1 MLDTIIELLISNRIQ
16 FFSVTSSLFL
26 FAFVLRLVKR
36 KKLKEEYSLLW
47 LGFGLVFIA
56 LAFYKPLLELT
67 AKALGII
74 YAPAALLLILVTSIF
89 FILIQFSV
97 VISKLAEGNKNLI
110 QEVGILKAELK
121 KLQQTIKDKENNE
134 KPDA

>member
-1 MLDTIIELLISNRIQ
+1 MLSNLIDFLIANRIQ
-16 FFSVTSSLFL
+16 VFSIIGSLLLFL
-26 FAFVLRLVKR
+26 FILRLVKR

-47 LGFGLVFIA
+47 LGFGLIFIA
-56 LAFYKPLLELT
+56 LSIFKPLLEIVAST
-67 AKALGII
+67 LGIL
-74 YAPAALLLILVTSIF
+74 YAPAALLLMLVLSVF

-121 KLQQTIKDKENNE
+121 KIQLSIKEKE
-134 KPDA
+134 

>member
-1 MLDTIIELLISNRIQ
+1 MLDITTDLIIANRIQ
-16 FFSVTSSLFL
+16 VFSIIGSLLL
-26 FAFVLRLVKR
+26 FVFILKLVKR

-47 LGFGLVFIA
+47 LGFGFIFIA
-56 LAFYKPLLELT
+56 LSIFKPLLAVVANT
-67 AKALGII
+67 LGIL
-74 YAPAALLLILVTSIF
+74 YAPAALLLILVLSVF

-121 KLQQTIKDKENNE
+121 KLQLRIKDKE
-134 KPDA
+134 

>member
-1 MLDTIIELLISNRIQ
+1 MHIQFIEFLIANRIQ
-16 FFSVTSSLFL
+16 VFSVIGSVMLLLFI
-26 FAFVLRLVKR
+26 LRLVKR

-56 LAFYKPLLELT
+56 LSIFKPLLDVVAT
-67 AKALGII
+67 ALGIL
-74 YAPAALLLILVTSIF
+74 YAPAALLLILVISVF

-121 KLQQTIKDKENNE
+121 KFQSSIKDNE
-134 KPDA
+134 

>member
-1 MLDTIIELLISNRIQ
+1 MLNTTIDLIISNRIQ
-16 FFSVTSSLFL
+16 VFSVIGSLLL
-26 FAFVLRLVKR
+26 FIFILKLVKR

-47 LGFGLVFIA
+47 LGFGFIFIA
-56 LAFYKPLLELT
+56 LSVFKPLLTLV
-67 AKALGII
+67 ADALGIL
-74 YAPAALLLILVTSIF
+74 YAPAALLLILVLSIF

-121 KLQQTIKDKENNE
+121 KLQLHIKDKE
-134 KPDA
+134 

>member
-1 MLDTIIELLISNRIQ
+1 MLTQTVEFLLVNRVQTFSIIGSLL
-16 FFSVTSSLFL
+16 LFL
-26 FAFVLRLVKR
+26 FILRLVKR

-47 LGFGLVFIA
+47 LGFGAIFI
-56 LAFYKPLLELT
+56 LLSLFKPLLEIV
-67 AKALGII
+67 ADALGIL
-74 YAPAALLLILVTSIF
+74 YAPAALLLILVLSVF

-121 KLQQTIKDKENNE
+121 KIQLQIKDQQNE
-134 KPDA
+134 KIDA

>member
-1 MLDTIIELLISNRIQ
+1 MLDTVLELLISNRIQ

-26 FAFVLRLVKR
+26 FAFVFRLVKR

-47 LGFGLVFIA
+47 LGFGLVFIL
-56 LAFYKPLLELT
+56 LAFYKPLLELV

-134 KPDA
+134 KPDV

>member
-1 MLDTIIELLISNRIQ
+1 MLNTTIDLIVSNRIQ
-16 FFSVTSSLFL
+16 VFSVIGSLLL
-26 FAFVLRLVKR
+26 FIFILKLVKR

-47 LGFGLVFIA
+47 LGFGFIFIA
-56 LAFYKPLLELT
+56 LSVFKPLLTLV
-67 AKALGII
+67 ADALGIL
-74 YAPAALLLILVTSIF
+74 YAPAALLLILVLSIF

-121 KLQQTIKDKENNE
+121 KLQLHIKDKE
-134 KPDA
+134 